1 VDSVVVASEKKWMNT
16 SWDRASRGYLSVRFR
31 ILFITLLLTLFL
43 SPLIQAF
50 HLSGKFSE
58 GLIILSLSAAAI
70 SAASHRV
77 RYVLLA
83 TILSATVLRSV
94 AALSDIHWASHVATS
109 LFIVLAFAAA
119 LNSFLYT
126 LKEGRPNSEH
136 VFAALSAYLLAG
148 YFFALFYW
156 IVEDLA
162 RGAFYLQ
169 GVGIMEGKFSLQQAV
184 YFSFVTL
191 STLGYGDIVPVSPVA
206 RGLAVGE
213 AILGQLYLAVLVARL
228 VGGYAGPRKKGET
241 VSREVEDSGDWEDRS
256 K

>member
-1 VDSVVVASEKKWMNT
+1 MGTREKEWMDT
-16 SWDRASRGYLSVRFR
+16 SWHRVSRIYLSVRFR

-50 HLSGKFSE
+50 NLSGLFSE
-58 GLIILSLSAAAI
+58 ALIILSLAAAAI
-70 SAASHRV
+70 SAASHRT

-83 TILSATVLRSV
+83 IVLSGTMLRLFASLTDNHRASQAAV
-94 AALSDIHWASHVATS
+94 A

-126 LKEGRPNSEH
+126 LKGGKPNSEH

-156 IVEDLA
+156 IVEDLV
-162 RGAFYLQ
+162 RGSFFMQ
-169 GVGIMEGKFSLQQAV
+169 GYGVLEVKFSLQQAV

-191 STLGYGDIVPVSPVA
+191 STLGYGDIVPLSTVA
-206 RGLAVGE
+206 RGIAVGE

-228 VGGYAGPRKKGET
+228 VGGYAMPAKKNAQ
-241 VSREVEDSGDWEDRS
+241 EDNE
-256 K
+256 